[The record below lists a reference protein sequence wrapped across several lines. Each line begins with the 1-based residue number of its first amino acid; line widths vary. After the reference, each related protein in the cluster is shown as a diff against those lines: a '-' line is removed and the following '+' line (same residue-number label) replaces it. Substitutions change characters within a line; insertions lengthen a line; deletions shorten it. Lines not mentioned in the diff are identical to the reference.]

1 LKNNENSPSAADY
14 PGESL
19 RLIFAYEGST
29 VKLISKQNVRIKP
42 PPSDPLEHKQGQ
54 SGFWYEVRDSHLKV
68 LYRRIMNN
76 PIRTDREFFDNETRS
91 LSRQQINNPKGIFSV
106 LIPAMPDATSIA
118 LFSSPLEQGLEMK
131 WAQEFA
137 VFDIRA
143 DTI

>member
-1 LKNNENSPSAADY
+1 
-14 PGESL
+14 
-19 RLIFAYEGST
+19 
-29 VKLISKQNVRIKP
+29 
-42 PPSDPLEHKQGQ
+42 
-54 SGFWYEVRDSHLKV
+54 
-68 LYRRIMNN
+68 MNN